1 MSPDALAAAPGDL
14 AGAHARS
21 TQALK
26 DLLRQGAGLVASAL
40 SHRSAHRMGPLTC
53 EVLANDAALGQRLT
67 HCLLPPGAGLG
78 SRRADLRLHVLCGSA
93 RPAQPP
99 PPWNLPHTDG
109 RHLERLHLCPQGS
122 ISAFY
127 DHDRRFWL
135 ILDHAA
141 GEALVWLADAQDMPF
156 WEAAAPFKTLI
167 NWFLSDQPVSML
179 HGGVVVHDGRALM
192 LVGPGGSGKS
202 TTVAACFEAGM
213 EVCGD
218 DLVLAE
224 QAADGW
230 HAHALYDALKLAPGG
245 AVAIPA
251 RLLAAPW
258 WPCGDKR
265 LVRYSDVDLHGLA
278 LRAPLAGLVQ
288 CVITGG
294 DATRIVPQP
303 APALLRAIAPPTVFL
318 LRGREASTLAKVA
331 SLVRTVPT
339 YRLELGTEP
348 AAAAAVLRTFLQT
361 RTQTPTQPQADRA

>member
-1 MSPDALAAAPGDL
+1 MSLEVQRLAAASVDL
-14 AGAHARS
+14 VGAHVQS

-26 DLLRQGAGLVASAL
+26 ALLRQGIALVAGAL
-40 SHRSAHRMGPLTC
+40 SHHSAHRMGPLTC
-53 EVLANDAALGQRLT
+53 EVHANDAALGSWLT
-67 HCLLPPGAGLG
+67 HCLLPLETVQE
-78 SRRADLRLHVLCGSA
+78 SRRADLIVHVLCGNTS
-93 RPAQPP
+93 PAQAP
-99 PPWNLPHTDG
+99 PPWNLPHTHA

-141 GEALVWLADAQDMPF
+141 GEALFWLADAKDVPF

-179 HGGVVVHDGRALM
+179 HGGVVVDAGRALM

-213 EVCGD
+213 QVCGD

-224 QAADGW
+224 RTAEGW
-230 HAHALYDALKLAPGG
+230 HAHTLYDALKLEPGG
-245 AVAIPA
+245 AIEIPS

-258 WPCGDKR
+258 WTCGEKR
-265 LVRYSDVDLHGLA
+265 LVRYSDVDPQGLA
-278 LRAPLAGLVQ
+278 LQAPLAGLVQ
-288 CVITGG
+288 CVITGA
-294 DATRIVPQP
+294 DSTRIVPQP
-303 APALLRAIAPPTVFL
+303 ASSLLRAIAPPTVFL
-318 LRGREASTLAKVA
+318 LRGRESSTLTKVA

-348 AAAAAVLRTFLQT
+348 AAAAQVLSTFLQA
-361 RTQTPTQPQADRA
+361 QADPA